1 MGPETGTAGVYVLEG
16 EQGKGGL
23 RFEEYPES
31 MWVFDRGTLRFL
43 AVNDATVRRY
53 GYSRE
58 EFLSMTI
65 EDIRPAEAVP
75 ILMKYYRNISLRIAS
90 GVDEAGVLRERSKE
104 GVFFAL
110 WGLGQPRAV
119 QR

>member
-53 GYSRE
+53 GYSRD
-58 EFLSMTI
+58 EFLSMTV
-65 EDIRPAEAVP
+65 EDIRPAEAGS
-75 ILMKYYRNISLRIAS
+75 ILLKDYRNISPRIAY
-90 GVDEAGVLRERSKE
+90 GGAAAGVWVPCSQD
-104 GVFFAL
+104 G
-110 WGLGQPRAV
+110 G
-119 QR
+119 